1 MKGEAAMR
9 QKERRRGAVEKER
22 KVENALFLCRWC
34 TCARNCVFASSHFQ
48 FFYPIK
54 TRHLSEC
61 IRMCFSYINVACV
74 ICIVSVIC
82 NVLFCIHAYN
92 IRVLFLFER

>member
-1 MKGEAAMR
+1 MKGEAVIR

-22 KVENALFLCRWC
+22 KVENALFLVVGAH
-34 TCARNCVFASSHFQ
+34 ARAIVSSRYLISN

-61 IRMCFSYINVACV
+61 ICTCLSYINVACV

-82 NVLFCIHAYN
+82 NVLLCVHAYN